1 MPVRLLKQL
10 IVHLLSSPG
19 TDSQTSPR
27 GPRYEPQRES
37 KSLCPRLES
46 LSLHEAK
53 ASVLFLF
60 TCYGP
65 PPGPRCSQL
74 TLQTLRVPHKPL
86 SCVVECRLSAP

>member
-1 MPVRLLKQL
+1 MDP
-10 IVHLLSSPG
+10 
-19 TDSQTSPR
+19 
-27 GPRYEPQRES
+27 RES

-65 PPGPRCSQL
+65 PPGLRYGQL

-86 SCVVECRLSAP
+86 SCRGVQTLLFRPWPMNSVRSRSGSFPPLATSFLDFYLYN